1 MSTYGMKK
9 LTENRAPARDDA
21 YTVMLSISLLAM
33 IAACV
38 ILFYDLK
45 RYPSTTPPA
54 GFSKLP
60 AAPQVAPP
68 SDTPPPQPANGSP
81 QPDNP
86 NQPIP

>member
-68 SDTPPPQPANGSP
+68 SDTPPPQPS
-81 QPDNP
+81 DP